1 MHSVDEELQV
11 TQQEDRHQST
21 QKEVLHRTGMKLIIM
36 FRARGDLTTVVGDN
50 LPAQATCG

>member
-50 LPAQATCG
+50 LPAQATCS